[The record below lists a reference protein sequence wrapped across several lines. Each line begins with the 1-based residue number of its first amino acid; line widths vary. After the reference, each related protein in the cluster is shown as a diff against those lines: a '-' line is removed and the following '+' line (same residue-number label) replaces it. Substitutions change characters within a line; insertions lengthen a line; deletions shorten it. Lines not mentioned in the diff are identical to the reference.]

1 MQNRQVT
8 LRALEPADVDAV
20 YRWENDPAVWQHG
33 VAHTPFSRHALAQYI
48 ADCGQTDIYT
58 AKQLRL
64 MAMDGVV
71 AVGCVDLFD
80 FDPYHRRAGVG
91 LLVDQALR
99 HQGYGRAI
107 LEALLDF
114 ARQHLQLH
122 LVYCDVAAD
131 NEPSRRLF
139 EGAGFERCGLRRQW
153 LHASDGWTDAVVYQK
168 ILS

>member
-8 LRALEPADVDAV
+8 FRALEPADVDAI
-20 YRWENDPAVWQHG
+20 YRWENDPDVWQHG
-33 VAHTPFSRHALAQYI
+33 VAHTPFSHHALAQYI
-48 ADCGQTDIYT
+48 TDCAMTDIYT

-80 FDPYHRRAGVG
+80 FDPYHHRAGVG

-107 LEALLDF
+107 VEALLDF
-114 ARQHLQLH
+114 ARQHLHLH
-122 LVYCDVAAD
+122 LLYCDVAAN
-131 NEPSRRLF
+131 NEACRRLF
-139 EGAGFERCGLRRQW
+139 ESAGFECCGVRRQW
-153 LHASDGWTDAVVYQK
+153 LKTLDGWADAVVFQK